1 MRGADLR
8 EWQFELI
15 PSYHMRRQVVPHIC
29 WTFHKT
35 CVCCRYISY
44 LLAHFDCFS
53 VKEAVEQFLWW
64 SRRKNTICRCNS
76 TDWSSCEVLR
86 GVKLFICDGV
96 TELITDFLVLH
107 HRNGACVVSNGTA
120 G

>member
-1 MRGADLR
+1 M
-8 EWQFELI
+8 
-15 PSYHMRRQVVPHIC
+15 
-29 WTFHKT
+29 
-35 CVCCRYISY
+35 
-44 LLAHFDCFS
+44 
-53 VKEAVEQFLWW
+53 
-64 SRRKNTICRCNS
+64 CRCNS